1 MEKRFVSEKNY
12 NGVKNVILIVSIAIL
27 SLGLILLITGIT
39 IAVKNDVYNS
49 AKRFDENN
57 MDLQFKSSAL
67 MMFGFMLSLLGVV
80 SFVSTKF
87 NRNIIGYH
95 VQTVKPIVE
104 EASDEYSDV
113 IHKNVKNVASAFY
126 EGKEEASKKLYC
138 PNCGKK
144 VDSDSNYCP
153 YCGKEI
159 K

>member
-49 AKRFDENN
+49 AKRFDGNN

-95 VQTVKPIVE
+95 AQTVKPIVE

-144 VDSDSNYCP
+144 VESDSNYCP